1 MAQVQAI
8 DTRPIPGGRWA
19 EPATS
24 AWVGLY
30 RTAGVAAFTIVALVP
45 IQAAIFLLWPP
56 PNTVVEYFSTF
67 QRNALLGLLDLD
79 LLLIIDQLLLVP
91 VLLGLY
97 VALRKTDASVIL
109 LGTTLGLFGALL
121 FVVSREATFSML
133 WLSQQYA
140 AVTSEAERSTCRA
153 PLVHASA
160 MRR

>member
-19 EPATS
+19 ETATS

-97 VALRKTDASVIL
+97 VA
-109 LGTTLGLFGALL
+109 
-121 FVVSREATFSML
+121 
-133 WLSQQYA
+133 
-140 AVTSEAERSTCRA
+140 
-153 PLVHASA
+153 
-160 MRR
+160 